1 MIIHSIKWSNQNDDQ
16 IIAIDWFSSYILGWF
31 IACYLTPM
39 EKVCF
44 SSALNSNKKEN
55 WFGHENRLKGKIKEE
70 DLLSKKKGV

>member
-1 MIIHSIKWSNQNDDQ
+1 MIIHSIKWSNQNYRNG
-16 IIAIDWFSSYILGWF
+16 WFSSYILGWF

-55 WFGHENRLKGKIKEE
+55 WFGHENRLKGKKEE

>member
-1 MIIHSIKWSNQNDDQ
+1 
-16 IIAIDWFSSYILGWF
+16 
-31 IACYLTPM
+31 M

>member
-1 MIIHSIKWSNQNDDQ
+1 MKYDDQ
-16 IIAIDWFSSYILGWF
+16 SIELGWFSSYILGGF
-31 IACYLTPM
+31 IACYLTAM

-55 WFGHENRLKGKIKEE
+55 WFGHENRLKGKKEE